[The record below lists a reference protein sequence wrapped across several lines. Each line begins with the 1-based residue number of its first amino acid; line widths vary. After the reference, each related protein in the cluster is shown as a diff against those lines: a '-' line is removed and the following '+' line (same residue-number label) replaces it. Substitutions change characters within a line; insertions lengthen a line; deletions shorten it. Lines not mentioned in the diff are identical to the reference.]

1 MHARYA
7 RQPVTGKRP
16 TEGPTVPGN
25 APTGRT
31 KLFFVIL
38 YSTLATAL
46 SGCGYSLHHRLLPA
60 FSDPRGIYVPI
71 FTNNTEEIGAER
83 VFTHVCIR
91 ELKSRGLV
99 LFRSPESGA
108 GRLEGTVEQISYAP
122 TGYTTQGFEGLNP
135 FRRLPTELGLNVVIH
150 LRLLRDGKEEWS
162 GRFTGF
168 RRVEV
173 PADRTFD
180 FQAPSSIGLRTQ
192 TSLELRYAEIAKDV
206 MRDAY
211 DAMVDVL

>member
-1 MHARYA
+1 MQETYA
-7 RQPVTGKRP
+7 RQPFIGKR
-16 TEGPTVPGN
+16 TAGFRRLRAGLVAVALG
-25 APTGRT
+25 A
-31 KLFFVIL
+31 
-38 YSTLATAL
+38 LA
-46 SGCGYSLHHRLLPA
+46 GCGYSLHHRLVAA
-60 FSDPRGIYVPI
+60 FSDPRGIHVPI

-83 VFTHVCIR
+83 IFTHACIR

-99 LFRSPESGA
+99 PFKAPGA
-108 GRLEGTVEQISYAP
+108 PGVGRLEGTVEQISYVP
-122 TGYTTQGFEGLNP
+122 TGYTAQGFEGLNP

-150 LRLLRDGKEEWS
+150 LRLVRNGKAEWE

-173 PADRTFD
+173 PADRTYD
-180 FQAPSSIGLRTQ
+180 YQAPSSIGLRTQ
-192 TSLELRYAEIAKDV
+192 TTLELRYAEIAKDV